1 MSDCN
6 AEPGCLWFSYHEMD
20 KICLLFETC
29 PRTDG
34 NLDFSSGQS
43 GCDVPIL
50 TTIMPTPETT
60 TTLPTT
66 TPSTP
71 SPPTTPAPTTTTA
84 PPPAS
89 CKSPHILKVG
99 IMVVQVIGFSSGGC
113 KIRKIFA

>member
-1 MSDCN
+1 MSNCN
-6 AEPGCLWFSYHEMD
+6 AEPGCLWFSFHEMD

-34 NLDFSSGQS
+34 NLDFTSGQS

-60 TTLPTT
+60 TPLPTPATTTTLPTLPTT
-66 TPSTP
+66 IPT
-71 SPPTTPAPTTTTA
+71 TTPAPTTTTA

-89 CKSPHILKVG
+89 CKSPAFLKVP
-99 IMVVQVIGFSSGGC
+99 
-113 KIRKIFA
+113 

>member
-60 TTLPTT
+60 PPTTTRPLPTT
-66 TPSTP
+66 TGGYF
-71 SPPTTPAPTTTTA
+71 TTTA

-89 CKSPHILKVG
+89 CKSPAFLKVG
-99 IMVVQVIGFSSGGC
+99 NAQ
-113 KIRKIFA
+113 

>member
-60 TTLPTT
+60 TPTTTRPLPTT
-66 TPSTP
+66 TGGPL
-71 SPPTTPAPTTTTA
+71 PTTTTA

-89 CKSPHILKVG
+89 CKSPAFLKVG
-99 IMVVQVIGFSSGGC
+99 IMVIWVVEFSSGGC
-113 KIRKIFA
+113 KIRKICA